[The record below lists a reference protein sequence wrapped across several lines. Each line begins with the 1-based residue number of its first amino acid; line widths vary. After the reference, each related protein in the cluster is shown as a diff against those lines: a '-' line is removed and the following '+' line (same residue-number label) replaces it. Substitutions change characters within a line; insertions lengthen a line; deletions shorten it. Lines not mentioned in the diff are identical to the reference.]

1 MLLSQAPDTMTQW
14 LETSRWLSYL
24 LIPVILLTTAV
35 TTVVAPMVTS
45 VTIMMPIIRPAATEQ
60 KGC

>member
-1 MLLSQAPDTMTQW
+1 MAP
-14 LETSRWLSYL
+14 YL
-24 LIPVILLTTAV
+24 LIPVILLTSAV